1 MHSPHSLTSLPEWVR
16 YDTFGFILDIRYEI
30 IYALLMPTRTIPLVT
45 DEYYHIYN
53 RGVARQ
59 PIFSKK
65 RDYEHFL
72 TTISYY
78 CFAHPPMRLSLFLE
92 LSEPIRKG
100 TLKRLKTK
108 ERLVDVICFVLMP
121 NHFHLLIKQ
130 RSADG
135 ISIFLRRS
143 INSYSRYFTTKY
155 SRPGALFQGVFKA
168 VRVESEEQLLHL
180 SRYIHLNPLVSLIV
194 QDKDFLSYPWSSLPE
209 YLATK
214 PQIADPAPVMH
225 HFKTRH
231 AYTQFVLDQADYG
244 KNLEYIKHLTL
255 EKEKNP

>member
-1 MHSPHSLTSLPEWVR
+1 
-16 YDTFGFILDIRYEI
+16 
-30 IYALLMPTRTIPLVT
+30 MPVRTIPLAT

-59 PIFSKK
+59 PVFSKK
-65 RDYEHFL
+65 YDYEHFL

-78 CFAHPPMRLSLFLE
+78 RFAHPPMRLSLFLE
-92 LSEPIRKG
+92 LAEPIREG
-100 TLKRLKTK
+100 TLKRLETT
-108 ERLVDVICFVLMP
+108 ERLVDIVCFVLMP

-135 ISIFLRRS
+135 ISTFIRKS

-168 VRVESEEQLLHL
+168 VRVESDEQLLHL
-180 SRYIHLNPLVSLIV
+180 SRYIHLNPLVSFIV
-194 QDKDFLSYPWSSLPE
+194 REKDFLSYPWSSLPE
-209 YLATK
+209 YLTGK
-214 PQIADPAPVMH
+214 PHLVDPMPIME

-231 AYTQFVLDQADYG
+231 AYTQFVLNQADYG
-244 KNLEYIKHLTL
+244 KNLESINHLTL
-255 EKEKNP
+255 EKENNP